1 MPLRWKRIIARRV
14 AHLDAQHRDWRHG
27 NEYLRERS
35 DGYQQTVF
43 PLHTTDSEIRACAED
58 RAKEAMAVTD
68 RAHDKEA
75 IAAVLVDLC
84 QRWNVRAPEVDGER
98 VTMAGMI
105 ARVCDA
111 QWWSRNLRAMHGV
124 ALESEAIR
132 LGLVHKG
139 QDCYVSEENLQR
151 RAQQNRHNQKVL
163 ERTFAVNEDG
173 EAFSLWD
180 LAQRSISNKAYRRGE
195 LMLRMRGMEEVAA
208 GAGHP
213 AEFTVVTPP
222 SRFHCIRA
230 NGTINE
236 KYQGVTPKD
245 TMRYLNRQWQ
255 GCRAW
260 LQRRGV
266 EFYGMRTVEA
276 HHDGTPHWNFLCF
289 FARPEHV
296 KVWREAIRR
305 YFLLA
310 DSPDEKG
317 AAEHRLR
324 FEVISKE
331 QGGATAYIAKYISK
345 NIDGMGIETDLLGN
359 DIVTATQRV
368 EAWAKTWRIQQFR
381 PIGGVPVGL
390 WREVRKMEEGAVANA
405 PDCLKRAY
413 AAAQRIKGAEGEE
426 DKRADFA
433 EFIRAYGGP
442 LVKRKAAPMWL
453 HKETREGV
461 GKYGEPLG
469 ERVAGVVARG
479 MGEVDKGGI
488 VGTIRTVVTAVV
500 KSVRRQWTVIR
511 ARAREAAPSRTR
523 VNNCTR
529 PSGAASAGQKRP
541 AWMDGLHGPELAP
554 EGAPT

>member
-1 MPLRWKRIIARRV
+1 MARSHAAPDAAAVV
-14 AHLDAQHRDWRHG
+14 AYLDAQHRDWRHG
-27 NEYLRERS
+27 NEYLRERAE
-35 DGYQQTVF
+35 GYQQTVF
-43 PLHTTDSEIRACAED
+43 ALHTTDSEIRACAEE
-58 RAKEAMAVTD
+58 RANEAMGVAD
-68 RAHDKEA
+68 RAHDKAA

-84 QRWNVRAPEVDGER
+84 KRWNVRAPQVDGER

-105 ARVCDA
+105 ARVCDS

-139 QDCYVSEENLQR
+139 QDCYVSEENLTR

-173 EAFSLWD
+173 ECFSMWD
-180 LAQRSISNKAYRRGE
+180 LSQRSISNKAYRRGE
-195 LMLRMRGMEEVAA
+195 LMLRMRGMEEVAK

-236 KYQGVTPKD
+236 KYEGCTPKD
-245 TMRYLNRQWQ
+245 ALAYLNRQWQ

-289 FARPEHV
+289 FAKQEHV
-296 KVWREAIRR
+296 KVWQEAIRR

-324 FEVISKE
+324 FETITEEK
-331 QGGATAYIAKYISK
+331 GGATAYIAKYISK
-345 NIDGMGIETDLLGN
+345 NIDGMGVEQDLLGN
-359 DIVTATQRV
+359 DIVVATQRV
-368 EAWAKTWRIQQFR
+368 EA
-381 PIGGVPVGL
+381 
-390 WREVRKMEEGAVANA
+390 
-405 PDCLKRAY
+405 
-413 AAAQRIKGAEGEE
+413 
-426 DKRADFA
+426 
-433 EFIRAYGGP
+433 
-442 LVKRKAAPMWL
+442 
-453 HKETREGV
+453 
-461 GKYGEPLG
+461 
-469 ERVAGVVARG
+469 
-479 MGEVDKGGI
+479 
-488 VGTIRTVVTAVV
+488 
-500 KSVRRQWTVIR
+500 
-511 ARAREAAPSRTR
+511 
-523 VNNCTR
+523 
-529 PSGAASAGQKRP
+529 
-541 AWMDGLHGPELAP
+541 
-554 EGAPT
+554 